1 MAKGMSGLKGHTPKA
16 TYINNSG
23 ASGKWLGA
31 KAQGQVTI
39 NSGAVK
45 GSAPKVSGK
54 SMTQTPT
61 KMGNSFG
68 GKGKAPR
75 SKTAY

>member
-31 KAQGQVTI
+31 KTQGDVSV
-39 NSGAVK
+39 NRPFNKGAP
-45 GSAPKVSGK
+45 AVSGK
-54 SMTQTPT
+54 SITQTPT
-61 KMGNSFG
+61 KMGGSFG

>member
-16 TYINNSG
+16 THINNSG
-23 ASGKWLGA
+23 ASAKWLGA
-31 KAQGQVTI
+31 KALGQVTI

-45 GSAPKVSGK
+45 GSAPGMSGK
-54 SMTQTPT
+54 SISQTPT
-61 KMGNSFG
+61 KMGGSFG

-75 SKTAY
+75 SKTAC